1 MRLVS
6 LRLVPVSLPLMLV
19 LACGDEA
26 SEPRPEASAG
36 AGSSVTRGG
45 TTASGAA
52 GSAGTSAAGSTAG
65 GRGGTEGSAGVSF
78 GGTSGNPSAGNTSG
92 GIGSAGSGAGSA
104 GTPNAAGGGNTG
116 GASSGAGGTANVAG
130 TSNAAGA
137 AGEGEQPELPA
148 GVTGLFPVPNTTG
161 VCPDPQLRITF
172 PAPPKLGTS
181 GQLRVLDGDGTTVT
195 SVNMATA
202 NVSDSIGGQTFSL
215 PRRAFVDGNTAVIYL
230 PSRALDYGGTYSIR
244 VDAGAIIAPDDTP
257 FAVTDD
263 ATWRFSTAFAAP
275 SDLSAIDVALDG
287 SGDFCSVQGA
297 LDALP
302 SANTA
307 PARITIAAGVY
318 HEIIYANGKRNVT
331 LHGADRKATVIAA
344 TNNNAL
350 NGGTKTR
357 ALVGFDAASDLII
370 ENLTLHNLTPQGG
383 TQAEALR
390 LQNCTHCVVRDAD
403 ILSLQDT
410 LLFSGS
416 VYLKNCYIEGNVD
429 FVWGTGTAYFDQCE
443 VKTVGR
449 QGYVV
454 QARNP
459 SSAYGY
465 VFVDSRITSDPGIT
479 NSTLARIDLAEYPA
493 SHVAY
498 IDCTL
503 GSHITAAG
511 WTITGGSPSAQL
523 RFWEYQSRDLAGN
536 LVNTSQ
542 RSAGSRQ
549 LNATEAASMRD
560 VTNVLGGWTPPD

>member
-1 MRLVS
+1 MTPVSFRLVH
-6 LRLVPVSLPLMLV
+6 VSLPLMLAV
-19 LACGDEA
+19 ACGDEA
-26 SEPRPEASAG
+26 SQPQPETS
-36 AGSSVTRGG
+36 AGSSGTRGG
-45 TTASGAA
+45 TTTASGAA
-52 GSAGTSAAGSTAG
+52 GSAGTNAAGNATG
-65 GRGGTEGSAGVSF
+65 GRGGTQASGGMSF
-78 GGTSGNPSAGNTSG
+78 GGIGGATNGGDTSG
-92 GIGSAGSGAGSA
+92 GVGTA
-104 GTPNAAGGGNTG
+104 GTDAGRGGNPNTG
-116 GASSGAGGTANVAG
+116 GANTGGAGSGAGGTAGAAG
-130 TSNAAGA
+130 NPSSAGA
-137 AGEGEQPELPA
+137 AGEGGQPDLPP

-172 PAPPKLGTS
+172 PAPPRLGTS
-181 GQLRVLDGDGTTVT
+181 GQLRILDGDGTAVT
-195 SVNMATA
+195 SVNMAAA

-230 PSRALDYGGTYSIR
+230 PSRALDHGQTYSIS

-263 ATWRFSTAFAAP
+263 TTWRFSTAGAAP

-302 SANTA
+302 NPNTA
-307 PARITIAAGVY
+307 PSRITIAPGVY
-318 HEIIYANGKRNVT
+318 HEIIYASGKHGVT
-331 LHGADRKATVIAA
+331 LHGVDRKTTVIAA

-357 ALVGFDAASDLII
+357 ALVGFDATSDLVI

-454 QARNP
+454 QARNAA
-459 SSAYGY
+459 SGYGY
-465 VFVDSRITSDPGIT
+465 VFVDSRITSDPGLT

-498 IDCTL
+498 INCTL
-503 GSHITAAG
+503 GNHITAAG

-523 RFWEYQSRDLAGN
+523 RFWEYQSRDLSGN
-536 LVNTSQ
+536 LVNTNQ

-549 LNATEAASMRD
+549 LNASEAASMRD

>member
-1 MRLVS
+1 MS
-6 LRLVPVSLPLMLV
+6 S
-19 LACGDEA
+19 GGIG
-26 SEPRPEASAG
+26 G
-36 AGSSVTRGG
+36 ATNG
-45 TTASGAA
+45 
-52 GSAGTSAAGSTAG
+52 
-65 GRGGTEGSAGVSF
+65 
-78 GGTSGNPSAGNTSG
+78 GNTSG
-92 GIGSAGSGAGSA
+92 GVGMA
-104 GTPNAAGGGNTG
+104 GTDAGRGGNPNTGGGNTG
-116 GASSGAGGTANVAG
+116 GAGSGTGGTAGAAG
-130 TSNAAGA
+130 NPSSAGA
-137 AGEGEQPELPA
+137 AGEGGQPDLPP
-148 GVTGLFPVPNTTG
+148 GVTGLFPVPNATG
-161 VCPDPQLRITF
+161 VCPDPQLRISF
-172 PAPPKLGTS
+172 PAPPRLGTS
-181 GQLRVLDGDGTTVT
+181 GQLRILDGDGTAVT

-230 PSRALDYGGTYSIR
+230 PSRALDYGQTYSIS

-263 ATWRFSTAFAAP
+263 TTWRFSIAGAAP

-302 SANTA
+302 NPNTA

-318 HEIIYANGKRNVT
+318 HEIIYASGKHHVT
-331 LHGADRKATVIAA
+331 LHGVDRKTTVIAA

-357 ALVGFDAASDLII
+357 ALVGFDATSDLVI

-449 QGYVV
+449 QGFVV
-454 QARNP
+454 QARNAA
-459 SSAYGY
+459 SGYGY
-465 VFVDSRITSDPGIT
+465 VFVDSRITSDPGLT

-498 IDCTL
+498 INCTL
-503 GSHITAAG
+503 GNHITAAG

-523 RFWEYQSRDLAGN
+523 RFWEYQSRDLSGN
-536 LVNTSQ
+536 LVNTNQ

-549 LNATEAASMRD
+549 LNASEAASMRD